1 MASGRQAADRP
12 PPAPYQNPKG
22 GGSVSTQT
30 QQPLLPAGQIKKPRN
45 LSSYR
50 IAGRQ
55 DRRTTLQDASQKPV
69 QTLRVFSL
77 HPDHLQDLNKSGL
90 TPEDLR
96 WFGVGVWSLTPT
108 DLEGFLKAVGFGWAL
123 QCARSGYVL
132 QYADGYFRVRL
143 FWHECGHKERHPKYI
158 GPPGIS
164 PPAFV
169 IESVRALAGKRHQAV
184 AITEGEKK
192 AVALCKAGVPAI
204 GIGGV
209 WCFRGPDGNLVEPLD
224 AWDWRDRIVYLI
236 PDSDWRVN
244 ADVVQ
249 AWVTLGL
256 LLAGKGAA
264 CYVVTW
270 AEDLGKGVDDAIVA
284 GLDVQQALR
293 GARPL
298 ADWVAG
304 NAPRFRSAVLGALA
318 SVGLPADLAD
328 GLYRA
333 IAKAIKASP
342 KAIRMEVKRRREA
355 KAEAE
360 SADIPE
366 PEPTPEVRAWLCRPD
381 LADAVLEAVRHVHAG
396 DDDNVLA
403 LLLAWA
409 SLRFDEPV
417 SVLIQGPPSTGKSHL
432 LETLRS
438 LWPPESYVFRSSLS
452 PKALAYTSE
461 SLAHRAVIL
470 AEAVSLATSDES
482 GYLLRTLLSEG
493 RIVHESVE
501 KTASGL
507 KAIKMEREGPTALF
521 ATTTRHKLE
530 EQLIS
535 RAWVLESKSDSTYLN
550 TALDAVAFGDTEAP
564 HADEIRN
571 ALTWL
576 YWHGNP
582 HVRIPE
588 PLMRAIRGLFPG
600 KDPVELRVFK
610 RLLAS
615 IRASAFL
622 HQLQRPRDANG
633 AVLATPEDYRI
644 ARQALAAAFE
654 SATGD
659 LTPKMQETWQAV
671 RNLEGAEGA
680 TLSDIARALGI
691 RKNAARERLKSLIA
705 KGYVAQDKESK
716 RYRTIEV
723 PERGVWLPEQLH
735 PKPGPEHLNG
745 GPQNGPSS
753 GTEVFRSAP
762 ERDLNGLND
771 PTPDPAVQVV
781 QARSDRGPERQ
792 ETAPVRDSGPGVQV
806 FRSERDTKV
815 SANPPDR
822 TPPDPSDG
830 PKIEPKGLNSQ
841 TPVDGLD
848 GPGKASRPSEANG
861 PPENRPVGGAAM
873 DVFRPQ
879 SYEPVL
885 NPHPVTCAGCGQSIA
900 IGMAVRSKDD
910 PQGRVWHMGCAPV
923 SIR

>member
-1 MASGRQAADRP
+1 MA
-12 PPAPYQNPKG
+12 
-22 GGSVSTQT
+22 
-30 QQPLLPAGQIKKPRN
+30 L
-45 LSSYR
+45 
-50 IAGRQ
+50 
-55 DRRTTLQDASQKPV
+55 
-69 QTLRVFSL
+69 
-77 HPDHLQDLNKSGL
+77 
-90 TPEDLR
+90 
-96 WFGVGVWSLTPT
+96 
-108 DLEGFLKAVGFGWAL
+108 
-123 QCARSGYVL
+123 
-132 QYADGYFRVRL
+132 
-143 FWHECGHKERHPKYI
+143 
-158 GPPGIS
+158 
-164 PPAFV
+164 
-169 IESVRALAGKRHQAV
+169 
-184 AITEGEKK
+184 
-192 AVALCKAGVPAI
+192 
-204 GIGGV
+204 
-209 WCFRGPDGNLVEPLD
+209 
-224 AWDWRDRIVYLI
+224 
-236 PDSDWRVN
+236 
-244 ADVVQ
+244 
-249 AWVTLGL
+249 
-256 LLAGKGAA
+256 
-264 CYVVTW
+264 
-270 AEDLGKGVDDAIVA
+270 
-284 GLDVQQALR
+284 
-293 GARPL
+293 
-298 ADWVAG
+298 
-304 NAPRFRSAVLGALA
+304 
-318 SVGLPADLAD
+318 
-328 GLYRA
+328 
-333 IAKAIKASP
+333 
-342 KAIRMEVKRRREA
+342 M
-355 KAEAE
+355 
-360 SADIPE
+360 
-366 PEPTPEVRAWLCRPD
+366 
-381 LADAVLEAVRHVHAG
+381 
-396 DDDNVLA
+396 
-403 LLLAWA
+403 LAWA
-409 SLRFDEPV
+409 SLRLDDPV

-432 LETLRS
+432 LETLMA
-438 LWPPESYVFRSSLS
+438 LWPPASYVFRSSLS

-507 KAIKMEREGPTALF
+507 KAIKMESIKMEREGPTALF

-735 PKPGPEHLNG
+735 PEPGPEHLNG
-745 GPQNGPSS
+745 RPQNGPSS

-815 SANPPDR
+815 SADPPDR
-822 TPPDPSDG
+822 PPQIHQMDPKLSLKDSTP
-830 PKIEPKGLNSQ
+830 
-841 TPVDGLD
+841 
-848 GPGKASRPSEANG
+848 R
-861 PPENRPVGGAAM
+861 
-873 DVFRPQ
+873 
-879 SYEPVL
+879 
-885 NPHPVTCAGCGQSIA
+885 HP
-900 IGMAVRSKDD
+900 
-910 PQGRVWHMGCAPV
+910 
-923 SIR
+923 